1 MNAKEAIGLIT
12 FGIGIGGAI
21 ATAVA
26 GKLGYDHGV
35 RQLATGVE
43 IGMALKDLEVTLNK
57 FEEERKNNSERNE

>member
-1 MNAKEAIGLIT
+1 MNTKEAIGLIT

-21 ATAVA
+21 ATAVV

-57 FEEERKNNSERNE
+57 FEEERKDNTERNE